1 MTSNLAVYLGFTR
14 QKCTYIFIWILIAAL
29 CITSPNQKGL
39 PQWLS
44 SKESACNAG
53 DTGLIPGEERSPE
66 EGNSNPLQYSCLEN
80 PMDRGASWPMVHGVA
95 KSGTAEHSTAA

>member
-14 QKCTYIFIWILIAAL
+14 QKCTYIFIWILTAAL

-53 DTGLIPGEERSPE
+53 DTGLIPGVGKSPHMKWQPAPVFLP
-66 EGNSNPLQYSCLEN
+66 GKY
-80 PMDRGASWPMVHGVA
+80 HG
-95 KSGTAEHSTAA
+95 